1 MDGLWYTFIKE
12 MQFSVEVLKEYH
24 KRYLEKKV
32 TTYKSLTIVAIAI

>member
-24 KRYLEKKV
+24 KRYLEK
-32 TTYKSLTIVAIAI
+32 SHNL